1 MYKKI
6 SPFFFFGCCFPKVCS
21 NFALK
26 LGTSGGKD
34 LLNIKPCC
42 RMFYINIHS
51 GMQKHSEIW
60 EVVVSLV
67 QWVLLYRN
75 KDKCF
80 QFLTPTL
87 AVGLSLGSQ
96 CLEEVSKGYLCIH

>member
-1 MYKKI
+1 
-6 SPFFFFGCCFPKVCS
+6 
-21 NFALK
+21 
-26 LGTSGGKD
+26 
-34 LLNIKPCC
+34 
-42 RMFYINIHS
+42 
-51 GMQKHSEIW
+51 MQKHSEIW